1 MAEIPTT
8 FLSEN
13 GILTRLDGSK
23 GDEEKE
29 GRSGEVDSRDGRI
42 CDLMRPL
49 GARPHESCGLRKMAL
64 CVVCGVLCGGLSQL
78 GTSWGPQDTFEAGAE
93 ARKQAGADEDEADHS
108 KRVPNF
114 INPMHTL
121 MWADRY
127 GNKAFGVMVEFL
139 GAPDFNRMF
148 HS

>member
-13 GILTRLDGSK
+13 GILTRPDGSK

-29 GRSGEVDSRDGRI
+29 GRSGEVDSRDGRT

-64 CVVCGVLCGGLSQL
+64 CVVCGVLCGGLSHL
-78 GTSWGPQDTFEAGAE
+78 GTSWGPSDTFEAGAAE
-93 ARKQAGADEDEADHS
+93 DGADYS

-114 INPMHTL
+114 IKPMHTL